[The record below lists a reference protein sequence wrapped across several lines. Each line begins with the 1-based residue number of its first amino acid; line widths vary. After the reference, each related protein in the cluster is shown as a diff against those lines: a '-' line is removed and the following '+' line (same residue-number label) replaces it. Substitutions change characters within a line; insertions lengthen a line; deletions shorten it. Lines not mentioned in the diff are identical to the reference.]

1 MQLDSDFARWLDLL
15 CYLFG
20 VHNFLGNFRLKG
32 FLLLPDLKSF
42 TPWMARFSCSEITPY
57 FDSGRLFELLDF
69 TDLDLLYCEW
79 FEWWVEFLFFRL
91 LPLISF

>member
-1 MQLDSDFARWLDLL
+1 MQLDSDFGRWLDLL

-20 VHNFLGNFRLKG
+20 VHNFLGVFRFKG
-32 FLLLPDLKSF
+32 FRLLPDLKSF

-79 FEWWVEFLFFRL
+79 CE
-91 LPLISF
+91 